1 MIINTEFDKENIEF
15 LTKEELKEIQEAP
28 IPGIPKENMDKLVSE
43 IFNRSRKDWIQTF
56 SGERFY
62 PLTPDINTIN
72 ITDIAH
78 ALSMQCR
85 FSGHTKFHYSVAQHC
100 VYVSYLCN
108 IEDAFYGLLHDASE
122 AYLVDVPKPL
132 KDSGKFLEYKILEKN
147 LQNMIYQKY
156 IGNSEEPGSVH
167 KADMIC
173 LSTEAIQLY
182 NNLRDDWV
190 LPANPSPFIIEEM
203 SPGKAKQ
210 LFIDR
215 FSELNGK

>member
-1 MIINTEFDKENIEF
+1 MIINTEFDKEQEY
-15 LTKEELKEIQEAP
+15 LSKEELEEIKK
-28 IPGIPKENMDKLVSE
+28 IKINGIPKESIKMVNDV
-43 IFNRSRKDWIQTF
+43 FTRSRKDWIQTF

-72 ITDIAH
+72 IIDIAH

-156 IGNSEEPGSVH
+156 IGGEEPGSVH

-173 LSTEAIQLY
+173 LATEATQLY

-190 LPANPSPFIIEEM
+190 LPTNPSPFIIEEM

-215 FSELNGK
+215 FNELNGK